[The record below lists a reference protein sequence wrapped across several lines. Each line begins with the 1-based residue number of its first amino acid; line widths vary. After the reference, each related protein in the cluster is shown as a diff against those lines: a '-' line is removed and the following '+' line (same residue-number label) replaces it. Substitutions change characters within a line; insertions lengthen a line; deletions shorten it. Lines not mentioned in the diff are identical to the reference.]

1 MSDGNHGSDDLDWD
15 RVARVRDEYE
25 GCFAIVP
32 DQEIAKP
39 KRSYVVPHPSKRT
52 KEQHLLAAHL
62 MRESE
67 GECRSAKE
75 PEDTFIASSQW

>member
-1 MSDGNHGSDDLDWD
+1 MFL
-15 RVARVRDEYE
+15 E

-39 KRSYVVPHPSKRT
+39 KRSHDLPPPSMRT

-62 MRESE
+62 MGESKALLTSRRVKQQSDE
-67 GECRSAKE
+67 AGKQR
-75 PEDTFIASSQW
+75 